1 VPSSAHKLGPR
12 TAPAADRASSHKL
25 SSSAVETGSFQRSND
40 VRVVF
45 MDGQEKRCFVS
56 WLLILHSG
64 HRGEGC
70 SVGLILC
77 KYVRSIGDFPVR
89 SCDRILL
96 VVRVIACSE

>member
-1 VPSSAHKLGPR
+1 
-12 TAPAADRASSHKL
+12 
-25 SSSAVETGSFQRSND
+25 
-40 VRVVF
+40 

-77 KYVRSIGDFPVR
+77 EYVRSIGDFPVR

-96 VVRVIACSE
+96 LFSINVDQWNKLCNSLRWEFEKDIVQR